1 MPLRPTKQTATMMYC
16 QHNVYIYH
24 KDTQMHACSAAHT
37 HDILTA
43 ISQVLFRKCCGMLGY
58 KETLHIELKDAQ
70 GRANGQKI
78 TGLDFLSGV
87 TATTN
92 FIISACKRDF
102 IHAGMP
108 DTETE

>member
-1 MPLRPTKQTATMMYC
+1 
-16 QHNVYIYH
+16 
-24 KDTQMHACSAAHT
+24 MHAVPHT
-37 HDILTA
+37 HTRHSNSHLPGI
-43 ISQVLFRKCCGMLGY
+43 ISRVLQNAWLQRDP
-58 KETLHIELKDAQ
+58 HIELKDAQ